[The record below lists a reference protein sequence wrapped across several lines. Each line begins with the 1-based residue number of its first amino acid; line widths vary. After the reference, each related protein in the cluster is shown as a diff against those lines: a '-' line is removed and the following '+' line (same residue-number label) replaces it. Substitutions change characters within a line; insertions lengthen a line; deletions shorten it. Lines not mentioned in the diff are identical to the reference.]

1 MLERP
6 IEKSYTAF
14 SAAHLTNRETRMPR
28 CTLVTVAILSAGV
41 SAAVCAQT
49 YPVKPI
55 RMINAYAPGGAS
67 DVVAR
72 SFAAKLTEY
81 LGQQVTVDP
90 RVGAGGNIAAEL
102 AARSP
107 ADGYTL
113 LMATFFLAT
122 NQSLYSKL
130 SWDPQKDFAPISM
143 LTAAPLILCVHP
155 ALPVKNTVE
164 LIALAKK
171 RPGELDF
178 PSAGNGSSM
187 HLASEL
193 FNMMAGVK
201 ASHVPYKGSAP
212 GVLDLVSG
220 RLHFMLNP
228 MPEPVPFLKSGK
240 LRGLATSTAKRI
252 SALPDLPPIGDAIPG
267 YEVST
272 WQGLVAPAGTPPEI
286 INRLNSELLKALK
299 DAEFA
304 ERMRGMGLEL
314 YGTTPQQFA
323 QFIKE
328 ENVKWAK
335 VIKATGAR
343 ID

>member
-1 MLERP
+1 MRRIALLATVTTV
-6 IEKSYTAF
+6 IFASGF
-14 SAAHLTNRETRMPR
+14 SLTGN
-28 CTLVTVAILSAGV
+28 
-41 SAAVCAQT
+41 AQT
-49 YPVKPI
+49 WPARPI

-72 SFAAKLTEY
+72 AFAAKLTES

-155 ALPVKNTVE
+155 SLPVKNTHE

-171 RPGELDF
+171 QPGELDY

-193 FNMMAGVK
+193 FNMMAGIK
-201 ASHVPYKGSAP
+201 AAHVPYKGSGP
-212 GVLDLVSG
+212 GVLDLISG

-228 MPEPVPFLKSGK
+228 MPEPMPFIKAGK
-240 LRGLATSTAKRI
+240 LRGLATSTLKPI
-252 SALPDLPPIGDAIPG
+252 STLPDLPPVADALPG
-267 YEVST
+267 YEVLT
-272 WQGLVAPAGTPPEI
+272 WQGLVAPAGTPVEI
-286 INRLNSELLKALK
+286 ISRLNAELIKALK
-299 DAEFA
+299 NPEF
-304 ERMRGMGLEL
+304 ESRMRGMGLEL
-314 YGTTPQQFA
+314 YGTTPQHFT
-323 QFIKE
+323 QFIKD
-328 ENVKWAK
+328 ENTKWAK

>member
-1 MLERP
+1 MRGL
-6 IEKSYTAF
+6 I
-14 SAAHLTNRETRMPR
+14 
-28 CTLVTVAILSAGV
+28 ILSSLVFMPGLPGDV
-41 SAAVCAQT
+41 HAQT
-49 YPVKPI
+49 YPTKPI

-72 SFAAKLTEY
+72 NFAAKLTEY

-90 RVGAGGNIAAEL
+90 RVGAGGNIAAEI

-113 LMATFFLAT
+113 LMTTIFLAT

-155 ALPVKNTVE
+155 SLPVKSTQE

-171 RPGELDF
+171 QPGQLDF

-187 HLASEL
+187 HLGSEM
-193 FNMMAGVK
+193 FNMMAGIK
-201 ASHVPYKGSAP
+201 AVHVPYKGSAP

-220 RLHFMLNP
+220 RLGFMLNP
-228 MPEPVPFLKSGK
+228 MPEPVPFIKSGR
-240 LRGLATSTAKRI
+240 LRGLATSTLKRI
-252 SALPDLPPIGDAIPG
+252 SALPELPPIADVIPG
-267 YEVST
+267 FEVLT
-272 WQGLVAPAGTPPEI
+272 WQGLVAPAGTPAEI
-286 INRLNSELLKALK
+286 INRLHAELMKTLKN
-299 DAEFA
+299 AEFEA
-304 ERMRGMGLEL
+304 RMREMGLEL
-314 YGTTPQQFA
+314 YGTTPAEFA
-323 QFIKE
+323 QYIKS
-328 ENVKWAK
+328 ENAKWAK

>member
-1 MLERP
+1 M
-6 IEKSYTAF
+6 
-14 SAAHLTNRETRMPR
+14 R
-28 CTLVTVAILSAGV
+28 CNAILSAVILGV
-41 SAAVCAQT
+41 SLSCIAHAQT
-49 YPVKPI
+49 YPSKPI

-72 SFAAKLTEY
+72 NFAAKLTEY

-90 RVGAGGNIAAEL
+90 RVGAGGNIAAEI

-113 LMATFFLAT
+113 LMTTIFLAT

-130 SWDPQKDFAPISM
+130 NWDPQKDFAPISM

-155 ALPVKNTVE
+155 SLPVKSTQE

-171 RPGELDF
+171 QPGQLDF

-187 HLASEL
+187 HLGSEM
-193 FNMMAGVK
+193 FNMMAGIK
-201 ASHVPYKGSAP
+201 AVHVPYKGSAP

-220 RLHFMLNP
+220 RLGFMLNP
-228 MPEPVPFLKSGK
+228 MPEPVPFIKSGR
-240 LRGLATSTAKRI
+240 LRGLATSTLKRI
-252 SALPDLPPIGDAIPG
+252 SALPELPPIADVVPG
-267 YEVST
+267 YEVLT
-272 WQGLVAPAGTPPEI
+272 WQGLVAPAGTPAEI
-286 INRLNSELLKALK
+286 INRLHAELVKTLKNP
-299 DAEFA
+299 EFEA
-304 ERMRGMGLEL
+304 RMRDMGLEL
-314 YGTTPQQFA
+314 YGTTPEQFT
-323 QFIKE
+323 QFIKT
-328 ENVKWAK
+328 ENAKWAK

>member
-1 MLERP
+1 MHR
-6 IEKSYTAF
+6 S
-14 SAAHLTNRETRMPR
+14 
-28 CTLVTVAILSAGV
+28 AILSSAILAAGMPMQV
-41 SAAVCAQT
+41 YGQA

-55 RMINAYAPGGAS
+55 RLINAYAPGGAS

-72 SFAAKLTEY
+72 AFAAKLTEA

-90 RVGAGGNIAAEL
+90 RVGAGGNIAAEI

-113 LMATFFLAT
+113 LMSTIFLST

-130 SWDPQKDFAPISM
+130 TWDPQKDFAPISM

-155 ALPVKNTVE
+155 SLPVKSTQE

-171 RPGELDF
+171 QPGQLDF
-178 PSAGNGSSM
+178 PSAGNGTSM
-187 HLASEL
+187 HLGTEL
-193 FNMMAGVK
+193 FNMMAGIK
-201 ASHVPYKGSAP
+201 ATHVPYKGSGP

-228 MPEPVPFLKSGK
+228 MPEPVPFIKSGR
-240 LRGLATSTAKRI
+240 LRGLATSTLKRI
-252 SALPDLPPIGDAIPG
+252 SALPELPPIADVLPG
-267 YEVST
+267 FEVLT
-272 WQGLVAPAGTPPEI
+272 WQGIVAPAGTPAEI
-286 INRLNSELLKALK
+286 INRLHAELVKALK
-299 DAEFA
+299 NAEF
-304 ERMRGMGLEL
+304 ESRLRDMGLEL
-314 YGTTPQQFA
+314 YGTTPEQFA
-323 QFIKE
+323 QVIRDD
-328 ENVKWAK
+328 NAKWAK

>member
-1 MLERP
+1 MRCFAMLSSAFVAAGLSLHCYSQSYP
-6 IEKSYTAF
+6 I
-14 SAAHLTNRETRMPR
+14 
-28 CTLVTVAILSAGV
+28 
-41 SAAVCAQT
+41 
-49 YPVKPI
+49 KPI
-55 RMINAYAPGGAS
+55 RMINAFAPGGAS

-72 SFAAKLTEY
+72 NFAAKLTEY

-90 RVGAGGNIAAEL
+90 RTGAGGNIAAEL

-122 NQSLYSKL
+122 NQSLYAKL

-155 ALPVKNTVE
+155 SLPVKSTQE
-164 LIALAKK
+164 LVALAKK

-178 PSAGNGSSM
+178 PSAGNGTSM

-193 FNMMAGVK
+193 FNMMTGIKTV
-201 ASHVPYKGSAP
+201 HVPYKGSGP

-228 MPEPVPFLKSGK
+228 MPEPVPFIKNGK
-240 LRGLATSTAKRI
+240 LRALATSTLKRI
-252 SALPDLPPIGDAIPG
+252 SALPELPPIADVVPG
-267 YEVST
+267 YEVLT
-272 WQGLVAPAGTPPEI
+272 WQGLVAPAGTPAEI
-286 INRLNSELLKALK
+286 INRLNSELIKALK
-299 DAEFA
+299 NPEF
-304 ERMRGMGLEL
+304 ESRMRGMGLEL
-314 YGTTPQQFA
+314 YGTTPEQFA
-323 QFIKE
+323 QFIKN
-328 ENVKWAK
+328 ENAKWAK